1 MIVVPEW
8 FKNLM
13 YYIGC
18 FAVVGGAIAYIV
30 KGAKFVTKPNTD
42 QNKSIKDNCEKIKDH
57 EERLTAQ
64 EEQSKLIMQGVL
76 ALLSH
81 SIDGNNIEQMKST
94 KNDIQKFL
102 IEK

>member
-1 MIVVPEW
+1 MNNELLKTVVY
-8 FKNLM
+8 FA
-13 YYIGC
+13 GC
-18 FAVVGGAIAYIV
+18 LTAIAVAFSWIV
-30 KGAKFVTKPNTD
+30 KGVKAMNRPQEE
-42 QNKSIKDNCEKIKDH
+42 QNKTIKDNCDKIKEH
-57 EERLTAQ
+57 EERLSVQ
-64 EEQSKLIMQGVL
+64 EEQSKLLMQGML

>member
-1 MIVVPEW
+1 MNNELLKTVVY
-8 FKNLM
+8 FA
-13 YYIGC
+13 GC
-18 FAVVGGAIAYIV
+18 LTAIAVAINWIAKGV
-30 KGAKFVTKPNTD
+30 KTMSKPQAD
-42 QNKSIKDNCEKIKDH
+42 QNKQIKENAESIADH

-81 SIDGNNIEQMKST
+81 SIDGNNIEQMKAT